1 MIERLKRY
9 VAIRSLSREEA
20 ALADCVQGELE
31 AAGLAVRRSGNN
43 LWCETGDAERP
54 RLLLNSHLD
63 TVPAA
68 DGWTGDPW
76 MVREV
81 DGRIVG
87 LGANDAKGCAVAMIE
102 AFLAIHRRLNSVA
115 SAASRSSGQKG
126 RSETG
131 PPKGLEKDR
140 SETGPPKALG
150 GTVVLALTAEEEISG
165 AGLSTIRES
174 LEPIDAAI
182 VGEPTGLTPM
192 IAQRGLLILRGA
204 ARGRT
209 GHPAN
214 TPADTA
220 DNAIVNAAREITRL
234 REFDWGPEHPLLGR
248 CHAHVTQIAGGVAR
262 NVMPDACEF
271 YIDIRTTPAES
282 HDALYERLRQFLRC
296 ELHVHS
302 KRLVPVETSA
312 NEPIVQ
318 AAAGATDRRPAGSPT
333 MSDMVFLSGV
343 PGVKMGPGESARS
356 HTPDE
361 FVTRE
366 ELSAGVAAYERIVC
380 EYFDSVRTGD
390 GRGERTKD
398 EARNSKPVRP

>member
-31 AAGLAVRRSGNN
+31 AAGLTVRRSGNN
-43 LWCETGDAERP
+43 LWCKIGDAELP

-63 TVPAA
+63 TVPPA
-68 DGWTGDPW
+68 DGWTSDPW
-76 MVREV
+76 TPREV
-81 DGRIVG
+81 DGRIIG
-87 LGANDAKGCAVAMIE
+87 LGANDAKGCVVAMIE
-102 AFLAIHRRLNSVA
+102 AFLAIHRRV
-115 SAASRSSGQKG
+115 QDD
-126 RSETG
+126 T
-131 PPKGLEKDR
+131 P
-140 SETGPPKALG
+140 LG
-150 GTVVLALTAEEEISG
+150 GTLVLALTAEEEISG
-165 AGLSTIRES
+165 AGLSTVRAS

-192 IAQRGLLILRGA
+192 IAQRGLLILRGL

-209 GHPAN
+209 GHPAS

-220 DNAIVNAAREITRL
+220 DNAIVNASREILRL

-248 CHAHVTQIAGGVAR
+248 CHAHVTQIAGGIAR
-262 NVMPDACEF
+262 NVIPDACEF
-271 YIDIRTTPAES
+271 YLDIRTTPAES
-282 HDALYERLRQFLRC
+282 HDALYERLRRFLGC

-312 NEPIVQ
+312 NEPIVR
-318 AAAGATDRRPAGSPT
+318 AAIDAAGRQPAGSAT

-343 PGVKMGPGESARS
+343 PAVKMGPGESQRS

-361 FVTRE
+361 YVTRD
-366 ELSAGVAAYERIVC
+366 ELVAAIKVYERTILAFFSDTIAPSPVAP
-380 EYFDSVRTGD
+380 SA
-390 GRGERTKD
+390 
-398 EARNSKPVRP
+398 ARRR